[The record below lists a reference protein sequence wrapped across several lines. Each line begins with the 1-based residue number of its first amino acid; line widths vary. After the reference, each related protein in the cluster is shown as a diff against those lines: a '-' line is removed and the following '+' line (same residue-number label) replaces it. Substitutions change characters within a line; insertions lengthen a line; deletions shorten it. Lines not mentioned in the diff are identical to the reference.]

1 MTSVP
6 DKCHIGTRRV
16 ETPAAALFD
25 VDGTLVDSMGRF
37 FPSWNEAGADYGLSM
52 TEAEFYG
59 YAGMPLPD
67 IVEDLYRRCKGTE
80 PPDGFVAEFLATKKA
95 KHAAREAI
103 TGPPPVI
110 ACVAAIARAWAAR
123 GVPVVCAT
131 SGLRDHVEP
140 HLAAAGLSDLFPS
153 DKIVCAADLPKGRG
167 KPLPD
172 IFLRAAAVA
181 GVDASHCVAYE
192 DAEAGLKS
200 AWAAGCAVVDVTGL
214 PDYPLPEGL
223 RAAKAAQ
230 VQRRDWLPP
239 SRILVTG
246 GTRGIGR
253 AVVEALAR
261 REGVVVYL
269 GCRDLAAGEAVAAG
283 APNVEPVVLDVT
295 DAASI
300 KTAVETVRAA
310 DLDAVVNNAGV
321 MDEENV
327 ERTLSVNLDG
337 VAAVTAAF
345 APLLGAGG
353 RVINVSSGAG
363 LRAAAALAPA
373 DREALEADTV
383 ADIRAAAARLAYT
396 ADIAVYGLSK
406 AAVNAYTKLAART
419 YPALRVNACSPGFC
433 RTEIAGPNADYSER
447 EPKAPALGADVVVK
461 LLFDDALSQATGKFF
476 KECSKPGTAVEDAV
490 SREEPW

>member
-6 DKCHIGTRRV
+6 DACHIGTRRV
-16 ETPAAALFD
+16 ESPAAALFD

-80 PPDGFVAEFLATKKA
+80 PPEGFVAEFLATKKA

-103 TGPPPVI
+103 DGPPPVI

-140 HLAAAGLSDLFPS
+140 HLAAAGLGDLFPS

-181 GVDASHCVAYE
+181 GVDASRCVAYE

-230 VQRRDWLPP
+230 VAKRDWLPP

-269 GCRDLAAGEAVAAG
+269 GCRDLAAGQAVAPHDG
-283 APNVEPVVLDVT
+283 VVPVLLDVT
-295 DAASI
+295 DPASI

-310 DLDAVVNNAGV
+310 GGLDALVNNAGV
-321 MDEENV
+321 MDESDM
-327 ERTLSVNLDG
+327 ERTLAVNLDG

-363 LRAAAALAPA
+363 LRAAAALQPA
-373 DREALEADTV
+373 DRAALEADSV
-383 ADIRAAAARLAYT
+383 ADIRAAAARLAAPGT
-396 ADIAVYGLSK
+396 VYGISK

-419 YPALRVNACSPGFC
+419 YPALCVNACSPGFC
-433 RTEIAGPNADYSER
+433 RTDIAGPNADYSAR
-447 EPKAPALGADVVVK
+447 EPKAPALGADVITK
-461 LLFDDALSQATGKFF
+461 LLFDDTLSQATGKFF
-476 KECSKPGTAVEDAV
+476 KECSAPGTALEDAV